1 MRGDSDVKSLAL
13 VVLLFVS
20 LLSAPT
26 YAQDSQSETATC
38 CSDTDFDLFLL
49 DESAN
54 GRLSPFESELSEEF
68 SGTVSAWQQGEIE
81 VGSWELI
88 WGTEGDYPT
97 HTWSFTIPYAVE
109 GAVGVTINST
119 LDIRI
124 GGSFYSGNT
133 GLPNGVEPFLEGEG
147 DLEISVQVSSGT
159 INDGDKVEV
168 SLAVNSLLFSNPTQ
182 DAGLNFYWG
191 SDESVGKVTGRMP
204 LVDIKIKEASVTSG
218 LVYFPI
224 TVNSGFDGDMWS
236 LSEGSFSLQGT
247 LLTLSPIATPL
258 ESGVEVTFVWEMPE
272 GTESGIYTTEFIISP
287 QTGLD
292 IYASRTHEINVED
305 DNGGTGGYY
314 PSKEPLRTSGSVV
327 SVEIDAKFEGDI
339 MQKKIEISFD
349 SAMSQWM
356 RWGMDN
362 IGNTSLDS
370 NSWWKNLN
378 SYSDSVATS
387 NRNNAKVDDDELL
400 ALTSHITGSSS
411 DMRSF
416 MQNGLSLDI
425 ESIIGAN
432 PVDLGPTEYEIDLG
446 GTRSF
451 AAETITIKIK
461 TSYSVENNVRQL
473 LVENFIRNPTNNYW
487 KEVNLDVEIKTTMLA
502 GLGPV
507 SAENLDFS
515 HRRWIFLESIE
526 IKENQIEE
534 NEDFRIEFL
543 PSGNMAFSPLIS
555 AMISVFALCVAIAMG
570 LFLTRKR
577 SSVPSLIAVVALGG
591 LSLIVYILGMPMQIV
606 LAIVA
611 SSVLLVFPISLVSPR
626 SNKEDSRTRK
636 RGPRIDC
643 PACGTSNPVESK
655 IRPLRF
661 ECSGCDVMLRI
672 EE

>member
-1 MRGDSDVKSLAL
+1 MRGESSARALAL
-13 VVLLFVS
+13 VALLFVS
-20 LLSAPT
+20 FLSAPS
-26 YAQDSQSETATC
+26 YAQDSQDDTTTC
-38 CSDTDFDLFLL
+38 CSDTDFNLFLL

-68 SGTVSAWQQGEIE
+68 TATVSAWQQGEIE

-97 HTWSFTIPYAVE
+97 QTWSFTIPYLVE

-119 LDIRI
+119 VDIRI

-133 GLPNGVEPFLEGEG
+133 GFSGVEPFLEAAGN
-147 DLEISVQVSSGT
+147 LEISVQVSSGT
-159 INDGDKVEV
+159 VNDGDKVEV

-191 SDESVGKVTGRMP
+191 SDESDAKVTGRMP

-224 TVNSGFDGDMWS
+224 TVDSGFDGDMWS
-236 LSEGSFSLQGT
+236 LSTGSFSLQGT
-247 LLTLSPIATPL
+247 LLTLSPIATTL

-287 QTGLD
+287 QSGLE
-292 IYASRTHEINVED
+292 IYTSKSHEIDVGENS
-305 DNGGTGGYY
+305 GGGGGYY
-314 PSKEPLRTSGSVV
+314 PSSEPLRTSGSIVN
-327 SVEIDAKFEGDI
+327 VEIDAKFEGDTI
-339 MQKKIEISFD
+339 QKKIEISFD

-387 NRNNAKVDDDELL
+387 NRNNGKVDDDELL

-425 ESIIGAN
+425 ESIIGIN
-432 PVDLGPTEYEIDLG
+432 PVELGPTEYQIDMG

-451 AAETITIKIK
+451 AAETITIKID
-461 TSYSVENNVRQL
+461 TSYSVINNERQL
-473 LVENFIRNPTNNYW
+473 LIENFIRNPTNNYW
-487 KEVNLDVEIKTTMLA
+487 KEVNIDVEIKSTMLA

-507 SAENLDFS
+507 SADNLEFS
-515 HRRWIFLESIE
+515 HRRWIFLETVQINE
-526 IKENQIEE
+526 QIEE

-555 AMISVFALCVAIAMG
+555 AMISVFALCVAIVMG

-591 LSLIVYILGMPMQIV
+591 LSFVVYILGMPMQIV

-626 SNKEDSRTRK
+626 SIGDGSVTNK
-636 RGPRIDC
+636 RGPKINC

-655 IRPLRF
+655 VRPLRL

>member
-1 MRGDSDVKSLAL
+1 MRGALNAKTLSLVA
-13 VVLLFVS
+13 LLFVS
-20 LLSAPT
+20 LFNVPT
-26 YAQDSQSETATC
+26 YAQEPQDETKSC
-38 CSDTDFDLFLL
+38 CSDTDLDLFLL
-49 DESAN
+49 DESSN

-68 SGTVSAWQQGEIE
+68 SATVSAWQQGEIE

-88 WGTEGDYPT
+88 WGSEGDYPT
-97 HTWSFTIPYAVE
+97 QTWSFTIPYLVE

-124 GGSFYSGNT
+124 GGSFYSGDS
-133 GLPNGVEPFLEGEG
+133 GLNGVEPFLNNEGE
-147 DLEISVQVSSGT
+147 LQISVQVSSGT
-159 INDGDKVEV
+159 INDGDKVEI
-168 SLAVNSLLFSNPTQ
+168 SLAVNSLLFSNPSA
-182 DAGLNFYWG
+182 DAGLTFFWG
-191 SDESVGKVTGRMP
+191 SDDSVAKVTGRMP

-224 TVNSGFDGDMWS
+224 LVNSGFDGDMWA
-236 LSEGSFSLQGT
+236 LSTGSFSLQGT
-247 LLTLSPIATPL
+247 PLTLSPIATPL

-272 GTESGIYTTEFIISP
+272 DTESGIYTTEFTISP
-287 QTGLD
+287 QSGLD
-292 IYASRTHEINVED
+292 ITASKTHEINVGE
-305 DNGGTGGYY
+305 DNGGGGSYY
-314 PSKEPLRTSGSVV
+314 PSSEPLRTSGSIV
-327 SVEIDAKFEGDI
+327 SVEVDAKFEGDMI
-339 MQKKIEISFD
+339 EKKIEISFD

-356 RWGMDN
+356 RWGLDN

-387 NRNNAKVDDDELL
+387 NRNNGKVDDDELL

-425 ESIIGAN
+425 ESIIGIN
-432 PVDLGPTEYEIDLG
+432 PVDLGPTDYEIDMG

-451 AAETITIKIK
+451 AAEEITIKIQ
-461 TSYSVENNVRQL
+461 TSYSVINNERQL
-473 LVENFIRNPTNNYW
+473 LIENFIRNPTNNYW
-487 KEVNLDVEIKTTMLA
+487 KEVNIDVEIKTTMLA

-507 SAENLDFS
+507 SAENIDFN
-515 HRRWIFLESIE
+515 HRRWIFLESIQ

-534 NEDFRIEFL
+534 DEDFRIEFL

-555 AMISVFALCVAIAMG
+555 AMISVFSLCVAIAMG

-577 SSVPSLIAVVALGG
+577 SSMPSLITVVALGG
-591 LSLIVYILGMPMQIV
+591 LSLVVYILGMPMQIV
-606 LAIVA
+606 LAIVG
-611 SSVLLVFPISLVSPR
+611 SSVLLVFPISLVSPK
-626 SNKEDSRTRK
+626 SNKESGFIRK
-636 RGPRIDC
+636 KGPRIDC